1 MRPLRSRQEKALKWV
16 ISCCE
21 RDRTV
26 RLLRSRQEKA
36 LKWLVSCYERDRTV
50 RLLRSRRRR
59 VGFRPAAAIR
69 VALPGGGR
77 NPMTATAGGLM
88 GGCSRRGGAAARF
101 RRNRVAEPP
110 TGTKWRS
117 HVPRGTGAK
126 RRGGGNGS
134 IEKGPSR
141 VRRPF
146 FGGASRIRTGDP
158 LLAKQVLYQLSYNPG
173 DVPGP
178 WGRGEGTKKA
188 GLASGL

>member
-69 VALPGGGR
+69 VALPGGGL
-77 NPMTATAGGLM
+77 NPDSHGGWINGRLQ
-88 GGCSRRGGAAARF
+88 
-101 RRNRVAEPP
+101 PP
-110 TGTKWRS
+110 WRS
-117 HVPRGTGAK
+117 GCEIPEESSSGATDRNEVEVACPLGDRREATRGWK
-126 RRGGGNGS
+126 RLHRKRAVACATTLFRWS
-134 IEKGPSR
+134 
-141 VRRPF
+141 
-146 FGGASRIRTGDP
+146 
-158 LLAKQVLYQLSYNPG
+158 
-173 DVPGP
+173 
-178 WGRGEGTKKA
+178 
-188 GLASGL
+188 

>member
-1 MRPLRSRQEKALKWV
+1 MDSCIIFASRCTGKPVILKPGKLEVGVCQPPVTFPLQILSKVLM
-16 ISCCE
+16 
-21 RDRTV
+21 
-26 RLLRSRQEKA
+26 
-36 LKWLVSCYERDRTV
+36 
-50 RLLRSRRRR
+50 

-117 HVPRGTGAK
+117 HVPWGTGAK